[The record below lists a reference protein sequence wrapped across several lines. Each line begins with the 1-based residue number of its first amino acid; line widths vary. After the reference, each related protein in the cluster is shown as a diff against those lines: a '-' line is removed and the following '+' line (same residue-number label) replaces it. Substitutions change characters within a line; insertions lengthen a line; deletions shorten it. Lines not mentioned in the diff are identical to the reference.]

1 MVEDKTWDK
10 LREMRIK
17 AGKTVPEVSK
27 YLQSIGLKA
36 ATQTIY
42 GWERGHSQPTIDT
55 FIEMCRFYGVSD
67 VFSYFGDVPEISDV
81 ISISEREHIKKYRLL
96 DPYGKEA
103 VDGVLDVEPRRCQEE
118 RDKQAAIL
126 REQREQLEV
135 AEEIAPED
143 VYSIPLY
150 FLPMSA
156 GTGEIAAQEY
166 PEDFLLKKRPPRGTS
181 FIACVS
187 GNSMEPTYYNGDLVF
202 IHATV
207 DLRQGQIGAF
217 LMDGQLW
224 IKELGSE
231 ELISHNPDYAP
242 RPFTDDIRCQGLV
255 LGVCDE
261 SYFE

>member
-103 VDGVLDVEPRRCQEE
+103 VDGVLDVESRRCQEE